1 MEYYLEI
8 TPHIL
13 EGFKTSLL
21 VYAVTLVTAMPLGLI
36 TALLVVQLKV
46 LQKPVTVLTW
56 IVRGTP
62 LLLQLYIAMYGIP
75 LLISMRMNRLVAGTI
90 TFIVNYTAY
99 YIEIFRSGIKI
110 IPLGQWQA
118 GEVLGFN
125 KLQILRY
132 IIVPQVFR
140 NTLLPLINEA
150 ITLVKD
156 TSLLAA
162 IAIAEMLRNAREIV
176 ARDLRVDALIV
187 VGAVYLMF
195 SLVVVAIGKKIEGRI
210 LKQHG

>member
-1 MEYYLEI
+1 
-8 TPHIL
+8 
-13 EGFKTSLL
+13 
-21 VYAVTLVTAMPLGLI
+21 
-36 TALLVVQLKV
+36 
-46 LQKPVTVLTW
+46 
-56 IVRGTP
+56 
-62 LLLQLYIAMYGIP
+62 
-75 LLISMRMNRLVAGTI
+75 
-90 TFIVNYTAY
+90 VNYTAY